1 MTIEEIKR
9 KNDKTLSLEGLKILV
24 AKWLFQYSDIDTERY
39 TFEEWYNEKNTYEN
53 VIFLAIL
60 RKIKSQKGKREL
72 LGYLNSLQKAI
83 LLSA

>member
-72 LGYLNSLQKAI
+72 LGYLNSLQKTI
-83 LLSA
+83 LLCA